1 MTKRLLHFITLLFVM
16 LTTMSLNVAA
26 DTYSVAPSQLQP
38 KVTVTPSDEYVNV
51 PIRLTNWGTNPVSQ
65 ITYTLFDPDTNETSE
80 PINMDFE
87 TPFADNLDVNIPIKP
102 GTKIGESDVTLN
114 ITHVD
119 GHFNEVTIPYT
130 MINAAQ
136 CCRLPRSALS
146 LRMSL
151 VCGASTVRAASPLW
165 SIWSASIRT
174 TLSASPSTTTQ

>member
-16 LTTMSLNVAA
+16 LTTASLNVAA

-87 TPFADNLDVNIPIKP
+87 TPL
-102 GTKIGESDVTLN
+102 L
-114 ITHVD
+114 ITW
-119 GHFNEVTIPYT
+119 
-130 MINAAQ
+130 M
-136 CCRLPRSALS
+136 
-146 LRMSL
+146 
-151 VCGASTVRAASPLW
+151 
-165 SIWSASIRT
+165 
-174 TLSASPSTTTQ
+174 